1 MAGNGDKKPD
11 VAPNAAPA
19 SKPVG
24 EAQELSLAALAQ
36 GILSREI
43 RPRVADVRRLA
54 EAVLAAGVRPGED
67 SKQAK
72 GKKDKGGP
80 GKKSGGKKR
89 KLAKIPRPK
98 SKK

>member
-1 MAGNGDKKPD
+1 MRTNMADDGNKKPD
-11 VAPNAAPA
+11 ATPSA
-19 SKPVG
+19 KPV
-24 EAQELSLAALAQ
+24 EQVPELALTELAR

-54 EAVLAAGVRPGED
+54 EAVLATSSRPGKD
-67 SKQAK
+67 GKQAK
-72 GKKDKGGP
+72 GKKDKGGA
-80 GKKSGGKKR
+80 GKKSGGKKH